1 MDSVAYLMGGRMSE
15 LTANLDVVA
24 ANLANADT
32 PGFKRA
38 TCCFSEALRPLL
50 SAADASA
57 SASAFAPD
65 WCQLRTGS
73 TDFSQG
79 SVRMTGRPL
88 DLAIRGPGFLVVD
101 TPAGQRYTRKGRI
114 CLNAEGELTD
124 GNGNRFVADSGA
136 LRIPEDAEDISV
148 SRSGEVMAD
157 EEVLGRLLVV
167 DIRQPERLVAE
178 GSSLYRNDGPRAA
191 PAVGAEVVQGAI
203 EQSNVNVVNEAI
215 SLVQIMRAYET
226 ASRIL
231 KRMDALNGQLVRS
244 AA

>member
-124 GNGNRFVADSGA
+124 GNGNR
-136 LRIPEDAEDISV
+136 
-148 SRSGEVMAD
+148 
-157 EEVLGRLLVV
+157 
-167 DIRQPERLVAE
+167 RLVAE